1 MPSVVIKSSTG
12 KTKFKYTIS
21 TPTNPSSKTIN
32 KKLPTVLF
40 IPAVYLQRD
49 VFHLQFGDPKLRR
62 FNLITFDLRAH
73 GETTGDD
80 LPPNYG
86 QRESAEDVVKLM
98 EALKLPACHIVGMS
112 LGSIIAFQMAI
123 TYPEKVA
130 SLFLISPLGLEEPE
144 DVTTARVEIYNLW
157 TEGFL
162 CSSSSPSSN
171 KNTDDSPL
179 HDALYGALQFAF
191 SNKTTSL
198 TTAYATKF
206 LPLAKKN
213 WSPSHFDNFHRATVD
228 FFTRRR
234 RHTMEELRGIKVKVR
249 LVHGMDDVPYGV
261 EYSEEQERM
270 LREAGVDVALD
281 RVSGAPHFV
290 VVDGKM
296 EVNQLIHDFVLDN
309 SPTNGKNTSIPPASS
324 IVSPWDEVM
333 RKAGWIPEHEEDDDL
348 VFH

>member
-1 MPSVVIKSSTG
+1 MPSVAIKSSTG
-12 KTKFKYTIS
+12 RTKFKYTIS
-21 TPTNPSSKTIN
+21 TPTNSSAKAID

-73 GETTGDD
+73 GETTGDV

-86 QRESAEDVVKLM
+86 QKESAEDVVKLM

-112 LGSIIAFQMAI
+112 LGSIIALQMAI

-144 DVTTARVEIYNLW
+144 DVTTARVEIYNFW

-162 CSSSSPSSN
+162 CQTGI
-171 KNTDDSPL
+171 KTDDSAL
-179 HDALYGALQFAF
+179 QDALYGAMQFAF
-191 SNKTTSL
+191 SNKSTSL
-198 TTAYATKF
+198 TAAYASKF

-213 WSPSHFDNFHRATVD
+213 WGPDRFENFHRATVD
-228 FFTRRR
+228 FFTERKRHAVDALRR
-234 RHTMEELRGIKVKVR
+234 IKVPVR
-249 LVHGMDDVPYGV
+249 LVHGMDDIPYPV
-261 EYSEEQERM
+261 EYSMEQEEM
-270 LREAGVDVALD
+270 FREAGVDVGLD
-281 RVSGAPHFV
+281 KLVGAPHFV
-290 VVDGKM
+290 VVDSKM

-309 SPTNGKNTSIPPASS
+309 SPNGKSTLIPPASS
-324 IVSPWDEVM
+324 VLSPWDDVM